1 MSCIFIRNIYKS
13 LEPCDC
19 LVEVIVLWELKRWI
33 KKKNGKG
40 KLVFRIFKD
49 ANERIFMLNS
59 VICAFIEQICMMQV
73 KLTL

>member
-1 MSCIFIRNIYKS
+1 MD
-13 LEPCDC
+13 L
-19 LVEVIVLWELKRWI
+19 

-40 KLVFRIFKD
+40 KLVFHIFKD